1 MNATLSETASITPP
15 PKRAPLWRSGVH
27 VLLTSIVAIVLA
39 VANNI
44 IIARALGSAG
54 KGSYDLALTTAM
66 LLTVALGFSLPVGV
80 TYVVAR
86 GRANLRRLAWQ
97 LAGLAMLFG
106 ALATVVLYVLRL
118 TSFANSFIPPDMG
131 KWAIVL
137 IVTAAILAEIVNYW
151 RAMLNGRQE
160 IIQANRSD
168 LISRAGHVLLLL
180 LVAGVMAAQ
189 HHRASPALF
198 IAVYIIALMLANL
211 FFLKPLGPALQ
222 TSRGAS
228 GLREVVAYSFTCY
241 LGNFTQFLN
250 YRLDVF
256 IVTYFS
262 GVQKLGL
269 YTLAVSLGQMI
280 WLVSK
285 AAATVLLPNVAAS
298 QEAAAANAKRTAQI
312 TRIAFMISAAS
323 ALLLAVFAAPLVPWI
338 FGEEFRPSVTP
349 LLLLLPGIVAF
360 SAANVIASY
369 LAGIGKPQLNLY
381 VALAG
386 VIVTVVLD
394 VLLIPRFDIAG
405 AAIASTL
412 SYLTSTLFII
422 WFFMRVSKLAVRE
435 ILWLTRQDVALGIS
449 LLRSLV
455 QREKSMENR

>member
-1 MNATLSETASITPP
+1 MSASISETAAITPP
-15 PKRAPLWRSGVH
+15 SKRAPLWRSGVH
-27 VLLTSIVAIVLA
+27 VLFTSMVAIVLA

-66 LLTVALGFSLPVGV
+66 LLTVALGLSLPVGV

-97 LAGLAMLFG
+97 LTGLAMLFG

-118 TSFANSFIPPDMG
+118 TPFADSFIPPDMG
-131 KWAIVL
+131 KWAIAL
-137 IVTAAILAEIVNYW
+137 IVTAAVLAEIVNYW

-180 LVAGVMAAQ
+180 LVIGVMAAQ
-189 HHRASPALF
+189 NHRASPALF
-198 IAVYIIALMLANL
+198 IAVYIIALLLANL
-211 FFLKPLGPALQ
+211 FFLKPLSPALQ
-222 TSRGAS
+222 AGRGAS
-228 GLREVVAYSFTCY
+228 GLREVMAYSFTCY

-262 GVQKLGL
+262 GVKTLGL

-312 TRIAFMISAAS
+312 TRLAFMISAGS

-386 VIVTVVLD
+386 VIVTVALD

-412 SYLTSTLFII
+412 SYLTSAIFII

-435 ILWLTRQDVALGIS
+435 ILWLTREDVTLGIS
-449 LLRSLV
+449 LLRSLF
-455 QREKSMENR
+455 QREKPRENR